1 MKKIVFVIA
10 DITFVG
16 GIERVNTLLANK
28 FVSEG
33 YAVEIIS
40 LYNTNQKINYEL
52 NNRIKVSFVN
62 DGSYLG
68 EPGSFGRLKKHIGS
82 QFKLFKA
89 IKKAN
94 ADFYIINT
102 FPMAF
107 LSFFNVFSNKKYVVI
122 EHVHYNYYGTIIRI
136 FRNLLYRF
144 FYKVICVNK
153 NDSYKFFKHLDNVV
167 KISNPLSFTS
177 SKIANLSAN
186 KIMAVGR
193 LEHQKG
199 FDLLIDIFAK
209 VNKENPGWELHI
221 YGVGTCEGF
230 LTGKI
235 NQLALS
241 NVKLMGSVDNIQQYY
256 PQYSIFA
263 FSSRFEGFG
272 MVLLEAMECGLP
284 CISFD
289 CPTGPS
295 EILGDGEYGILVEN
309 GNVAKFSAE
318 LADLMSDEGKK
329 IKFSNLSK
337 RRAKEFNIDKV
348 FDEWRKLIS

>member
-1 MKKIVFVIA
+1 MKKIAFVIA

-28 FVSEG
+28 FTSEG
-33 YAVEIIS
+33 YSVEIIS

-52 NNRIKVSFVN
+52 NNHIKVSFVN
-62 DGSYLG
+62 DDSYLG

-89 IKKAN
+89 IKKSN

-107 LSFFNVFSNKKYVVI
+107 LSFLNLFSNKKYVVI
-122 EHVHYNYYGTIIRI
+122 EHVHYGYYGVVTRI
-136 FRNLLYRF
+136 LRNLLYRF
-144 FYKVICVNK
+144 FYKVICINE
-153 NDSYKFFKHLDNVV
+153 NDLCKFSKYLGNVI
-167 KISNPLSFTS
+167 KISNPLSFS
-177 SKIANLSAN
+177 CSEKADLNSK
-186 KIMAVGR
+186 KIMAAGR

-199 FDLLIDIFAK
+199 FDLLIDIFEK
-209 VNKENPGWELHI
+209 VNRSSPGWELHI
-221 YGVGTCEGF
+221 YGVGTCEKF
-230 LTGKI
+230 LTDKI
-235 NQLALS
+235 NQHALN
-241 NVKLMGSVDNIQQYY
+241 NVKLMGNVDYIQQYY
-256 PQYSIFA
+256 PKYSIFA

-295 EILGDGEYGILVEN
+295 EILGDGKYGILVEN
-309 GNVAKFSAE
+309 GNLTKFSAE
-318 LADLMSDEGKK
+318 LADLMSDEGKR

-337 RRAKEFNIDKV
+337 SRAQEFNIDKV

>member
-1 MKKIVFVIA
+1 MKKIAFVIA

-16 GIERVNTLLANK
+16 GIERVNTILANK
-28 FVSEG
+28 FISEG
-33 YAVEIIS
+33 YSVEIIS
-40 LYNTNQKINYEL
+40 LYKTNLKINYEL
-52 NNRIKVSFVN
+52 DNHIKISFVN

-89 IKKAN
+89 IKKSN

-107 LSFFNVFSNKKYVVI
+107 LSFFSLFSKKKYVVI
-122 EHVHYNYYGTIIRI
+122 EHVHYDYYSAIVRAL
-136 FRNLLYRF
+136 RNLLYRF
-144 FYKVICVNK
+144 FYKVICINK
-153 NDSYKFFKHLDNVV
+153 NDLYKFSKHLDNVV
-167 KISNPLSFTS
+167 KISNPLSFS
-177 SKIANLSAN
+177 CSKVADLSAK

-209 VNKENPGWELHI
+209 VNKSNPGWELHI
-221 YGVGTCEGF
+221 YGVGTCEKF
-230 LTGKI
+230 LTDKI
-235 NQLALS
+235 NKHGLN
-241 NVKLMGSVDNIQQYY
+241 NVKLMGSVDHIQQYY
-256 PQYSIFA
+256 PKYSIFA

-309 GNVAKFSAE
+309 GNLIKFSAE
-318 LADLMSDEGKK
+318 LANLMSDEEKK
-329 IKFSNLSK
+329 IKFSILSK
-337 RRAKEFNIDKV
+337 SRAQEFNIDKI
-348 FDEWRKLIS
+348 FD